1 MDRGLGPGGRSGKA
15 QKRVKYSVKH
25 AISLSLV
32 LFAVWLL
39 LSGHF
44 VPLLLA
50 FGVLSCVIAVAI
62 SMRMD
67 VIDHE
72 GHPIH
77 LGWRAI
83 FYWPWLIWQ
92 IVLANLS
99 VARIILSPSMPIS
112 PNIVIIDAEQHTEL
126 GRVIFANSITLTP
139 GTVSLELD
147 RDRIVVHALTE
158 AAALELSEGA
168 MNRKVTRMEG
178 HS

>member
-1 MDRGLGPGGRSGKA
+1 M
-15 QKRVKYSVKH
+15 KH
-25 AISLSLV
+25 AVGLSLV

-39 LSGHF
+39 LSGHY
-44 VPLLLA
+44 VPLLLG
-50 FGVLSCVIAVAI
+50 FGVASSVVAVAL

-83 FYWPWLIWQ
+83 IYWPWLLWQ
-92 IVLANLS
+92 IVIANFD
-99 VARIILSPSMPIS
+99 VAKTILSPSLPIS
-112 PNIVIIDAEQHTEL
+112 PNIVIVDAGQQTEL
-126 GRVIFANSITLTP
+126 GKVVYANSITLTP

-158 AAALELSEGA
+158 SAAEDLSNGA
-168 MNRKVTRMEG
+168 MNRQVKRMEG
-178 HS
+178 HD